1 MASLHH
7 NPALRSGRP
16 SPSLAHRR
24 SSSSGH
30 FHRRE
35 IDRPFDDPPTSS
47 DTQDEAGRTQAGASG
62 AGGCLGDESTL
73 GGTDVHG
80 QQSRESQLP
89 LVEGGDVSEHF
100 LKPPQVVERPD
111 LHNRTSSQ
119 RLQSVR
125 AALVAA
131 NILSLGADTDWDS
144 RPPGIDP
151 RRVDIPDLRCKSVI
165 QVAEWSKERAEF
177 TVLTNESVPSFLE
190 AGRPDFAKVRW
201 MHVNGLSW
209 DVIKPLALHFNL
221 HPLSL
226 EDMLHSSSS
235 ASTRSKVDY
244 YRQHLF
250 ARVVVHRTLDQQP
263 KVDLDAPEETLGISR
278 STTKALKGG
287 AKERGA
293 QLRDQFG
300 FHHHQR
306 DEEAI
311 VDSATHSRIGSHAS
325 GSATPDEAAQIIAS
339 TGTQSP
345 LMAVHPKA
353 YSQYRKN
360 LREAFKGVKRSREE
374 GYRTLSH
381 NRSGLAT
388 KWHGLTTKSKRRR
401 KEEAQRAAA
410 RWTVATLTK
419 DVKVHIHVE
428 QLSIFLF
435 RDGTILSFSQDSGYH
450 HQISQI
456 FERIQS
462 RDDLLRDSEDASF
475 VLQALLDVT
484 ADDAL
489 EIVDEFRETLTML
502 ESRVLARPD
511 MDDVRHL
518 HILSSQLLLLK
529 STFTPLQLLLQA
541 IRSQD
546 DAKAAAAFR
555 IEALAGPSATANQAT
570 GDERDGEAEKARE
583 KEKERVTDR
592 AARKGFVS
600 HEAKVYL
607 GDVMD
612 HVDSVLSSLDL
623 FSDLAENLIAFT
635 FNNLSYSSNAYMQA
649 LSVVSIIFVP
659 ATFLSSYFGM
669 NFSQGSFINDLDKGV
684 RLFWAISLPVTFVT
698 VFLFGWGYLVEIAS
712 RARRDILRM
721 YHQVEIRRS
730 RSRKEKEL

>member
-600 HEAKVYL
+600 HEAKV
-607 GDVMD
+607 
-612 HVDSVLSSLDL
+612 
-623 FSDLAENLIAFT
+623 
-635 FNNLSYSSNAYMQA
+635 
-649 LSVVSIIFVP
+649 
-659 ATFLSSYFGM
+659 
-669 NFSQGSFINDLDKGV
+669 
-684 RLFWAISLPVTFVT
+684 
-698 VFLFGWGYLVEIAS
+698 
-712 RARRDILRM
+712 
-721 YHQVEIRRS
+721 
-730 RSRKEKEL
+730 

>member
-1 MASLHH
+1 ML
-7 NPALRSGRP
+7 
-16 SPSLAHRR
+16 
-24 SSSSGH
+24 
-30 FHRRE
+30 
-35 IDRPFDDPPTSS
+35 
-47 DTQDEAGRTQAGASG
+47 
-62 AGGCLGDESTL
+62 
-73 GGTDVHG
+73 
-80 QQSRESQLP
+80 
-89 LVEGGDVSEHF
+89 LVDGGDVSEHL
-100 LKPPQVVERPD
+100 LKPPQIVERPD
-111 LHNRTSSQ
+111 LPT
-119 RLQSVR
+119 
-125 AALVAA
+125 LVAA
-131 NILSLGADTDWDS
+131 NILSLGGDTDWDS

-151 RRVDIPDLRCKSVI
+151 RRVDIPDLHCRSVI

-177 TVLTNESVPSFLE
+177 TVLTNESVPGFLDS
-190 AGRPDFAKVRW
+190 GRSDFAKVRW

-250 ARVVVHRTLDQQP
+250 SRVVVHRTLDQQP
-263 KVDLDAPEETLGISR
+263 KADLDAPEETLGISR

-287 AKERGA
+287 AKERGP
-293 QLRDQFG
+293 QLREQFG

-311 VDSATHSRIGSHAS
+311 VDSVTQSRIGSHAS
-325 GSATPDEAAQIIAS
+325 GSASPNEVAQIIAS
-339 TGTQSP
+339 TGTQTP
-345 LMAVHPKA
+345 LMTVHPKA
-353 YSQYRKN
+353 YSQYRTN

-381 NRSGLAT
+381 NRAGLAT
-388 KWHGLTTKSKRRR
+388 KWHGLTNKSRRRR

-511 MDDVRHL
+511 LGDVRHL

-555 IEALAGPSATANQAT
+555 IEALAGPSATANQ
-570 GDERDGEAEKARE
+570 GPGEEKDGEGEKGRE
-583 KEKERVTDR
+583 REKERVGER

-669 NFSQGSFINDLDKGV
+669 NFSQGSFISDLDKGV
-684 RLFWAISLPVTFVT
+684 RLFWAIALPVTFVT

-712 RARRDILRM
+712 RAHRDILRM

-730 RSRKEKEL
+730 RRRKEKEL